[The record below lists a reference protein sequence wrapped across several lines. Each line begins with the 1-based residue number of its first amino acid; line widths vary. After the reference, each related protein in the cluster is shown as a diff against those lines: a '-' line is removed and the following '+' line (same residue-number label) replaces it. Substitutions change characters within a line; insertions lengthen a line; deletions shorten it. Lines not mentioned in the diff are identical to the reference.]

1 VVGHGGTV
9 CAIRKKKRV
18 KMKEDKVPLLN
29 IREMEN
35 LLNAPANQ
43 MLIINHMNNTINQP
57 TYAGLPVAVRYDVA
71 NIARAYIE
79 KMPQM
84 RGRRLVATAVRG
96 VPAFSWNGADK
107 FVRYA
112 MSDDMSQYMVGNI
125 ITFNLE
131 TKQFESNPAGWMG
144 LKNDAIKSQDG
155 KFIGLDRFLLRL
167 WVFANIRNTLLSPF
181 GKGVEK

>member
-1 VVGHGGTV
+1 
-9 CAIRKKKRV
+9 
-18 KMKEDKVPLLN
+18 MKEDKVPLLN

-43 MLIINHMNNTINQP
+43 MLIINHLNNTVNQSV
-57 TYAGLPVAVRYDVA
+57 YAGLPVSVRYDVA
-71 NIARAYIE
+71 DIAKAQIE

-84 RGRRLVATAVRG
+84 SGRRLVATAVRG
-96 VPAFSWNGADK
+96 VPAFSWNGAEK

-125 ITFNLE
+125 ITFNLQ

-144 LKNDAIKSQDG
+144 LNNDAIKSSDG

-167 WVFANIRNTLLSPF
+167 WTFKNLRSALLLPFAAS
-181 GKGVEK
+181 KMK

>member
-1 VVGHGGTV
+1 
-9 CAIRKKKRV
+9 
-18 KMKEDKVPLLN
+18 MKEDKVPLLN

-43 MLIINHMNNTINQP
+43 MLIINHLNNTINQP
-57 TYAGLPVAVRYDVA
+57 TYAGMPVSVRYDVA
-71 NIARAYIE
+71 NMAKAYIE
-79 KMPQM
+79 RMPQM
-84 RGRRLVATAVRG
+84 RGRKLVATAVRG
-96 VPAFSWNGADK
+96 VPVFSWNGAEK

-144 LKNDAIKSQDG
+144 LNNDATKSSDG

-167 WVFANIRNTLLSPF
+167 YVFSNIRNALLSPLGT
-181 GKGVEK
+181 GKMK